1 MKLREILEHKGKVAV
16 TVAESANLASAI
28 KIMHQHR
35 VGAVI
40 VPSSSGEPIGILS
53 ERDIVRYYAEGKP
66 DFENMLVKDYMTTD
80 VIMGNP
86 DDTVD
91 DVMAVM
97 TQKRFR
103 HMPVVQDG
111 KIVGV
116 VSMGDLV
123 KSKLAETTQ
132 EAQALREYINS

>member
-1 MKLREILEHKGKVAV
+1 MKLSEILERKGKIAV
-16 TVAESANLASAI
+16 TVAESANLTLAI
-28 KIMHQHR
+28 EIMHQHR

-40 VPSSSGEPIGILS
+40 VPSANGEPIGILS
-53 ERDIVRYYAEGKP
+53 ERDIVRYYAEGKRN
-66 DFENMLVKDYMTTD
+66 FETMLVKDYMTTD
-80 VIMGNP
+80 VIMGKPN
-86 DDTVD
+86 DTVD
-91 DVMAVM
+91 DVMAMM

-111 KIVGV
+111 KIFGV

>member
-1 MKLREILEHKGKVAV
+1 MKLSEILIHKGKVAV
-16 TVAESANLASAI
+16 TVPESANLASAI
-28 KIMHQHR
+28 EVMHQHR

-40 VPSSSGEPIGILS
+40 VPSASGEPIGILS
-53 ERDIVRYYAEGKP
+53 ERDIVRYYAQSKR
-66 DFENMLVKDYMTTD
+66 DFETMSVKDYMTTD

-86 DDTVD
+86 NDTVD

-103 HMPVVQDG
+103 HMPVVENG

-123 KSKLAETTQ
+123 KSKLEETTQ
-132 EAQALREYINS
+132 EAKALRDYINS

>member
-1 MKLREILEHKGKVAV
+1 M
-16 TVAESANLASAI
+16 
-28 KIMHQHR
+28 
-35 VGAVI
+35 
-40 VPSSSGEPIGILS
+40 
-53 ERDIVRYYAEGKP
+53 
-66 DFENMLVKDYMTTD
+66 
-80 VIMGNP
+80 
-86 DDTVD
+86 
-91 DVMAVM
+91 M

-111 KIVGV
+111 KIFGV